1 MKLFLNRE
9 PLVPVRVL
17 QKNGPTEC
25 ICVDGYVRSVV
36 SDSL

>member
-1 MKLFLNRE
+1 MKLFLNCE
-9 PLVPVRVL
+9 PLVPARVL
-17 QKNGPTEC
+17 QRNGPTGC